1 MYIHD
6 FFQNFLKT
14 FLVGLHGD
22 FTSFVIAPDMS
33 PPQAPAAGVPCWGA
47 AVKPNVSSPASG

>member
-14 FLVGLHGD
+14 FLVYFHGA
-22 FTSFVIAPDMS
+22 FTSSMIAPDIL
-33 PPQAPAAGVPCWGA
+33 PAGCRPQAEAPVDLFYWEGVH
-47 AVKPNVSSPASG
+47 